1 MSMDKKI
8 ILSVAAF
15 VAALLAVMLILP
27 DHSVNTPETLPWK
40 ISHPTPD
47 TIRVFGI
54 TLGKSTLD
62 EVAHT
67 YRYETELEISLFKP
81 QDAKWDVEGFFE
93 EVNFNGIKGKII
105 MTIAVPPDEMQGMYQ
120 RGLRINGTP
129 GGKRITLTADDLARV
144 RSLPIASL
152 TYMPTTRL
160 DETVIEK
167 RFGKP
172 ARRVREIKTGL
183 VHWLYPQDGVD
194 VVLDD
199 HPFFQYLPP
208 RDFELVSA
216 PLLAHGV
223 ILK

>member
-1 MSMDKKI
+1 MDKKI
-8 ILSVAAF
+8 ILSIVALIGLML
-15 VAALLAVMLILP
+15 AAMLMLP
-27 DHSVNTPETLPWK
+27 DHSVHTPDTLPWK
-40 ISHPTPD
+40 ISHPTAD
-47 TIRVFGI
+47 TTRVFGI
-54 TLGKSTLD
+54 TLGQSTLD

-81 QDAKWDVEGFFE
+81 KDEKWDVEGFFE

-120 RGLRINGTP
+120 RGLRINSTP

-160 DETVIEK
+160 DEAVIEK
-167 RFGKP
+167 RFGQP
-172 ARRVREIKTGL
+172 VQRVRENKTGL
-183 VHWLYPQDGVD
+183 IHWLYPQDGVD
-194 VVLDD
+194 IILDD
-199 HPFFQYLPP
+199 HAVFQYLPP
-208 RDFELVSA
+208 KDFALASA

>member
-1 MSMDKKI
+1 MDKKI
-8 ILSVAAF
+8 ILSIVALIGLML
-15 VAALLAVMLILP
+15 AAMLMLP
-27 DHSVNTPETLPWK
+27 DHSVHTPDTLPWK
-40 ISHPTPD
+40 ISHPTAD
-47 TIRVFGI
+47 TTRVFGI
-54 TLGKSTLD
+54 TLGQSTLD

-81 QDAKWDVEGFFE
+81 KDEKWDVEGFFE

-120 RGLRINGTP
+120 RGLRINSTP

-160 DETVIEK
+160 DEAVIEK
-167 RFGKP
+167 RFGQP
-172 ARRVREIKTGL
+172 VQRVRENKTGL
-183 VHWLYPQDGVD
+183 IHWLYPQDGVD
-194 VVLDD
+194 IILDD
-199 HPFFQYLPP
+199 HAVFQYLSPK
-208 RDFELVSA
+208 DFALASA

>member
-81 QDAKWDVEGFFE
+81 KDEKWDVEGFFE

-120 RGLRINGTP
+120 RGLRINSTP

-160 DETVIEK
+160 DEAVIEK
-167 RFGKP
+167 RFGQP
-172 ARRVREIKTGL
+172 VQRVRENKTGL
-183 VHWLYPQDGVD
+183 IHWLYPQDGVD
-194 VVLDD
+194 IILDD
-199 HPFFQYLPP
+199 HAVFQYLPP
-208 RDFELVSA
+208 KDFALASA